1 MDGLLETLYP
11 HLVNL
16 MVWIFSFSNLVSDES
31 LQWKCYWGK
40 GYEQFKD
47 YLSSLVAE
55 TIVNLLFADCEDEW
69 MYGLTS
75 FSHFF
80 IEILVFLMGT
90 LISMLRIAF
99 HCGKVFFNRSL
110 TVFRYSLFFFSLT
123 FILFNNFPSR
133 IVWSRELTYSPK

>member
-31 LQWKCYWGK
+31 LQLKCYWGK

-55 TIVNLLFADCEDEW
+55 MIVNLLFADCEDEC
-69 MYGLTS
+69 MCM
-75 FSHFF
+75 
-80 IEILVFLMGT
+80 V
-90 LISMLRIAF
+90 
-99 HCGKVFFNRSL
+99 
-110 TVFRYSLFFFSLT
+110 
-123 FILFNNFPSR
+123 
-133 IVWSRELTYSPK
+133 